1 MRGHGCSTCSLF
13 TCTSPNKNSENQ
25 NSKTYKLPKDF
36 DIRLNE
42 ILHIPNEKCQN
53 INYNKIMKCREVI
66 IFFLKSYNGREK
78 EKLIEVFNEL
88 DNALFERICDKL
100 SIEENN
106 LYCKMYEKKQFLISK
121 LTNELENIKSI
132 YNLLLLL
139 LF

>member
-1 MRGHGCSTCSLF
+1 
-13 TCTSPNKNSENQ
+13 
-25 NSKTYKLPKDF
+25 
-36 DIRLNE
+36 
-42 ILHIPNEKCQN
+42 
-53 INYNKIMKCREVI
+53 MKCREVI

-106 LYCKMYEKKQFLISK
+106 LYCKMYEKKQLLISK